1 MNDINHP
8 PLTQAL
14 TGTPAQAWKN
24 WLAVVVLGISSFSIV
39 TTELAPIGLLSPLAN
54 EFRLSTGTAGLIVTA
69 YAWIAAI
76 AALLS
81 ATLLSRVPR
90 KSLLIALMTVLALSS
105 FIAAEATAFS
115 TLLIARM
122 AGALAH
128 GAFWAMIGTVGA
140 QLVPPARIGLATS
153 IIFGGVSAA
162 SVAGVPLANLLAQSA
177 GWRTAFIAVSVLS
190 LIAAGALMLTLPRLP
205 TSTSPGW
212 RALAD
217 ILRNRAFLL
226 IYATT
231 ACAITAHFAAFT
243 YIEPLLSGA
252 LHIRP
257 ALVSTLLLVFGV
269 AGILGNVISGK
280 LIDRQLKPLVLVA
293 LLLMAGSVLATGL
306 LSDRASALSAS
317 ALLLGWGI
325 GVAIIFVGFQSWILR
340 LAGAAAMP
348 ASAIYVAIFNAAIGA
363 GALVGGA
370 ILSVSSLSGLMIMV
384 SAALI
389 ISLLAV
395 MLIKAPQQ

>member
-1 MNDINHP
+1 MAQPSAGNA
-8 PLTQAL
+8 AL
-14 TGTPAQAWKN
+14 PWKN
-24 WLAVVVLGISSFSIV
+24 WLAVGVLGISSFSIV
-39 TTELAPIGLLSPLAN
+39 TTELAPVGLLSPLADD
-54 EFRLSTGTAGLIVTA
+54 FGLTTGKAGLIVTA

-90 KSLLIALMTVLALSS
+90 KPLLIGLMTLLALSS
-105 FIAAEATAFS
+105 FVAAGAAQFS

-140 QLVPPARIGLATS
+140 QLVPANRIGLATS

-162 SVAGVPLANLLAQSA
+162 SVAGVPLANLLAQSD
-177 GWRTAFIAVSVLS
+177 GWRTAFIAVSALS
-190 LIAAGALMLTLPRLP
+190 LIAAGAMLLTLPRLP
-205 TSTSPGW
+205 RSVSPGW
-212 RALAD
+212 RELSA
-217 ILRNRAFLL
+217 IVRNRSFLL

-243 YIEPLLSGA
+243 YIEPLLSKA

-257 ALVSTLLLVFGV
+257 GLVSSLLLVFGV

-293 LLLMAGSVLATGL
+293 LMLMAAAVLAIGL
-306 LSDRASALSAS
+306 LPDNGSALSAS

-325 GVAIIFVGFQSWILR
+325 GVAIVFVGFQSWILR
-340 LAGAAAMP
+340 LAGEAAMP

-370 ILSVSSLSGLMIMV
+370 ILSVSSLSGLMMIV

-389 ISLLAV
+389 VSLLAV
-395 MLIKAPQQ
+395 IVIKAPQQ

>member
-1 MNDINHP
+1 
-8 PLTQAL
+8 
-14 TGTPAQAWKN
+14 
-24 WLAVVVLGISSFSIV
+24 
-39 TTELAPIGLLSPLAN
+39 
-54 EFRLSTGTAGLIVTA
+54 
-69 YAWIAAI
+69 
-76 AALLS
+76 
-81 ATLLSRVPR
+81 
-90 KSLLIALMTVLALSS
+90 VLA
-105 FIAAEATAFS
+105 AK
-115 TLLIARM
+115 
-122 AGALAH
+122 
-128 GAFWAMIGTVGA
+128 A
-140 QLVPPARIGLATS
+140 QDLV
-153 IIFGGVSAA
+153 
-162 SVAGVPLANLLAQSA
+162 QS
-177 GWRTAFIAVSVLS
+177 
-190 LIAAGALMLTLPRLP
+190 
-205 TSTSPGW
+205 
-212 RALAD
+212 
-217 ILRNRAFLL
+217 
-226 IYATT
+226 
-231 ACAITAHFAAFT
+231 
-243 YIEPLLSGA
+243 
-252 LHIRP
+252 
-257 ALVSTLLLVFGV
+257 STLLLVFGV

-306 LSDRASALSAS
+306 LSDKASALSAS